1 MNVLFPGPDAVN
13 SFAPVKNKNH
23 TYMKYAIT
31 RTIILFLF
39 ILTTFYCYGARVMD
53 YFAIYETWKLVD
65 AKDFPGLHQF
75 QSVRIISLFVIP
87 AAVMTLLN
95 IAAFLLPA
103 PYVSRKWIGVSLLV
117 YAFDWIFSFT
127 TQIPIQF
134 KLHHVKDVELLDE
147 LLRTNWWRFTADS
160 LHFLMICVVFGK
172 LLQRLQQ
179 LTIK

>member
-1 MNVLFPGPDAVN
+1 M
-13 SFAPVKNKNH
+13 
-23 TYMKYAIT
+23 YMKYATT

-53 YFAIYETWKLVD
+53 YFAIYEPWTLVD
-65 AKDFPGLHQF
+65 AKDFAAFHTF
-75 QSVRIISLFVIP
+75 QGNRIICLFVIP

-95 IAAFLLPA
+95 IAALLLPS
-103 PYVSRKWIGVSLLV
+103 PHVSRKWIGVSLLV

-127 TQIPIQF
+127 TQIPIQL
-134 KLHHVKDVELLDE
+134 KLNHAKDMELLHE

-160 LHFLMICVVFGK
+160 MHFLIVCIVLAK

-179 LTIK
+179 QTIK